1 MLITVISYVGMD
13 SVGSDGPPVSSDA
26 GLEQLEAM
34 GDVRRFDH
42 LSPYFAAWAAL
53 T

>member
-13 SVGSDGPPVSSDA
+13 SVCPDRPPVSSDA

-34 GDVRRFDH
+34 GDVRLFVQ
-42 LSPYFAAWAAL
+42 LSLYFAVRAGM